1 MPTKEEIILALGAH
15 IWWRQEF
22 EKAVSGAWHFFNTD
36 LAEHSYQSDL
46 GLWLDALSPDEQI
59 PQHFTT
65 VQSLHAD
72 FMEQAANVVR
82 LASSGN
88 SDQAEADIQ
97 TGFYAAA
104 SSALT
109 IALRDWMEA
118 VQADGFVHGLPTAQ
132 PQVPNPNRKQP
143 GG

>member
-1 MPTKEEIILALGAH
+1 MPTKEEIILALGSH
-15 IWWRQEF
+15 IWWKQEF
-22 EKAVSGAWHFFNTD
+22 EKTISDGWHFLNAD
-36 LAEHSYQSDL
+36 LAERSYQSDL
-46 GLWLDALSPDEQI
+46 GLWLAELSPDEQI

-118 VQADGFVHGLPTAQ
+118 VKADGFVHALHAAQ
-132 PQVPNPNRKQP
+132 SQVQNPNRKPP